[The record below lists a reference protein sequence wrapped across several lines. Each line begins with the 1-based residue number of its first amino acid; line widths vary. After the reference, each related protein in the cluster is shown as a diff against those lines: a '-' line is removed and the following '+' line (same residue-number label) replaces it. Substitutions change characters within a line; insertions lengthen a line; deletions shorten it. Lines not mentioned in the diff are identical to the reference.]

1 MPTKFQYGDIEKH
14 KFSGWFTCGF
24 FLLKK
29 KLKYKTGSLM
39 LLIQGRKMILDMK
52 WEFLQDREKQRK
64 INTKFEL
71 HRFGL

>member
-1 MPTKFQYGDIEKH
+1 MPPKFQYGDIEKH
-14 KFSGWFTCGF
+14 KFLGWFTYGF
-24 FLLKK
+24 FYSK

>member
-1 MPTKFQYGDIEKH
+1 MLPTKFQYGDIEKH
-14 KFSGWFTCGF
+14 KFLGWFTCGF
-24 FLLKK
+24 SYSK